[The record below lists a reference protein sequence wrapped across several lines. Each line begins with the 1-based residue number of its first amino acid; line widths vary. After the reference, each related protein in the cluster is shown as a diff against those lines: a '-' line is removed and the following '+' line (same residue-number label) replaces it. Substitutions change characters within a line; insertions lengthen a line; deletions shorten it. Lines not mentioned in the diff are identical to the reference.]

1 MISIYKIKPAFQK
14 LLTPLMEI
22 LRSLKITPNAITL
35 FSILFSFLLCYFFIQ
50 ALEHKIFFLFV
61 AIGLLI
67 RMMLNALDGMMARTY
82 NLQSKFGEALNE
94 IGDIISDTAIY
105 FPIIFLPEIKIE
117 IAIIFIILSIINEF
131 CGLLAKT
138 LSNIRRYDGP
148 MGKSDRAFLIG
159 ILCIIY
165 YFTNDI
171 SYYLNYI
178 FGCAC
183 FLIIIS
189 SYLRISKSI

>member
-14 LLTPLMEI
+14 LLTPLMKI

-159 ILCIIY
+159 TLCIIY

-171 SYYLNYI
+171 SHYLNYI

-183 FLIIIS
+183 FLIMIS

>member
-22 LRSLKITPNAITL
+22 LRSLKITHNAITL

-50 ALEHKIFFLFV
+50 ALEHKLFFLFV

-159 ILCIIY
+159 TLCIIY

-171 SYYLNYI
+171 SHYLNYI

>member
-14 LLTPLMEI
+14 LLTPLMKI

-50 ALEHKIFFLFV
+50 ALENKIFSLFV

-94 IGDIISDTAIY
+94 IGDVISDTAIY

-117 IAIIFIILSIINEF
+117 IAKV
-131 CGLLAKT
+131 CT
-138 LSNIRRYDGP
+138 R
-148 MGKSDRAFLIG
+148 
-159 ILCIIY
+159 
-165 YFTNDI
+165 
-171 SYYLNYI
+171 
-178 FGCAC
+178 
-183 FLIIIS
+183 
-189 SYLRISKSI
+189 